1 MSGMEILKNNE
12 KAAIVIKQ
20 YWLAK
25 MLETMSKDIVTEQV
39 KLEIEKIGVTN
50 EYIAKVLDAS
60 PRAFFDILDNHKIY
74 IEIIPNMKS
83 VHPSF
88 GWRVNDGVQAVDFNS
103 RYEAESDA
111 VKYAIELLNS
121 KL

>member
-39 KLEIEKIGVTN
+39 KVEIEKIGVTN
-50 EYIAKVLDAS
+50 EYIA
-60 PRAFFDILDNHKIY
+60 
-74 IEIIPNMKS
+74 
-83 VHPSF
+83 
-88 GWRVNDGVQAVDFNS
+88 RVS
-103 RYEAESDA
+103 
-111 VKYAIELLNS
+111 
-121 KL
+121 

>member
-39 KLEIEKIGVTN
+39 KVEIEKIGVTN

-111 VKYAIELLNS
+111 VKYEIGRAHV
-121 KL
+121 